1 MFKRWGLLV
10 VTALFLCSCA
20 GTTEVTGAKGVTA
33 PGEPATEATASG
45 DPTEEERSA
54 RDQELQG
61 YQKQRQVEMQQMMM
75 KRMMQGGTQGNR
87 PVQIGPP
94 GGGGRP

>member
-10 VTALFLCSCA
+10 VTAFFLCSCA
-20 GTTEVTGAKGVTA
+20 GTTGVTGAKGVTDT
-33 PGEPATEATASG
+33 GEPA
-45 DPTEEERSA
+45 EEEPSA
-54 RDQELQG
+54 RDKELQG
-61 YQKQRQVEMQQMMM
+61 YQKLRQVEMQQMMM